1 MYVGKSEEADKKLQV
16 SANGI
21 EQFGKELKEVA
32 RKPVYSVARD
42 SRWSIA
48 MYRDEMHPT
57 AEGNQ
62 MLANIINK
70 PELNDA
76 L

>member
-1 MYVGKSEEADKKLQV
+1 MYVGKSEEGDQKMQR

-21 EQFGKELKEVA
+21 EQFGKELKKVA
-32 RKPVYSVARD
+32 QNPVYSVARD

-48 MYRDEMHPT
+48 MYRDDMHPT
-57 AEGNQ
+57 AEGNKV
-62 MLANIINK
+62 LANIINK